1 VCYEHQICQC
11 LHHVCYEHQICQCL
25 HR

>member
-25 HR
+25 HQ